1 MFAYAFMQ
9 RAFVAGVVLGLAVPL
24 VGVFIVMRRL
34 SMIGDALSHASLAGV
49 AAGLIAGINPVL
61 GATVAAVAAAGCV
74 EVIRRRF
81 EAHAELAI
89 AIVMATGVGLAGVLS
104 GFVPNAAS
112 FSSFL
117 FGSIV
122 TVSDAE
128 LWGVVGV
135 GAAVVVCCWALRRQL
150 LLVTLDERGARLYGV
165 RTGAV
170 NALFTLFCALV
181 VSIASR
187 TVGALIVS
195 AMMVVPVAGA
205 LVVARSWRQL
215 VIVACGV
222 GAASSAIG
230 LTASFYLGLKPGGAI
245 VLVSVA
251 LLAPLAIG
259 KRVAGSL
266 AAPATRAAPQRV
278 RGRRK
283 GPAYRSRS

>member
-49 AAGLIAGINPVL
+49 AAGLIGGINPVL

-128 LWGVVGV
+128 LWGVIGV

-165 RTGAV
+165 CTGAV
-170 NALFTLFCALV
+170 NALFILFCALV

-195 AMMVVPVAGA
+195 AMMVVPVACA

-266 AAPATRAAPQRV
+266 AAPATRAAPQ
-278 RGRRK
+278 
-283 GPAYRSRS
+283 

>member
-9 RAFVAGVVLGLAVPL
+9 RAFVAGIVLGLAVPL

-34 SMIGDALSHASLAGV
+34 SMIGDALSHTSLAGV

-61 GATVAAVAAAGCV
+61 GASIAAVSAAACV

-135 GAAVVVCCWALRRQL
+135 GVAVVASCWALRRQL

-170 NALFTLFCALV
+170 NALFTLLCALV

-195 AMMVVPVAGA
+195 AMMVVPVACA
-205 LVVARSWRQL
+205 LVVARSWRAL
-215 VIVACGV
+215 VAIACVVGV
-222 GAASSAIG
+222 VSSAAG
-230 LTASFYLGLKPGGAI
+230 LAASFYLGLKPGGSI

-251 LLAPLAIG
+251 VLALLAAG
-259 KRVAGSL
+259 KRLTSRF
-266 AAPATRAAPQRV
+266 AAAHR
-278 RGRRK
+278 
-283 GPAYRSRS
+283 